1 MKNKILPW
9 SFDISL
15 LSACV
20 QELSRSDVGIPDP
33 ASVFEAGLYGT
44 RNPFEA
50 LPGCEDL
57 AKGNPPASKNPG
69 NAKKGI
75 PFST

>member
-1 MKNKILPW
+1 
-9 SFDISL
+9 
-15 LSACV
+15 V

-33 ASVFEAGLYGT
+33 ASVFEAGMYT
-44 RNPFEA
+44 IRNPFQA

-57 AKGNPPASKNPG
+57 AKGNPPGSKNPES
-69 NAKKGI
+69 AKKGI